1 MFPYHLSPGLYV
13 EVVVV
18 DLLRTTSGVVRFGVA
33 CGVSCSGCRSVGRVK
48 VDLAPKCP
56 LWPTSELEVGAWR
69 VVVVLACLNAVACVN

>member
-18 DLLRTTSGVVRFGVA
+18 DLLRTTSGFVRFSAA
-33 CGVSCSGCRSVGRVK
+33 CGVNCRSIGRVK
-48 VDLAPKCP
+48 VDLTPKCP

-69 VVVVLACLNAVACVN
+69 VVVVLACLNAVVCVN